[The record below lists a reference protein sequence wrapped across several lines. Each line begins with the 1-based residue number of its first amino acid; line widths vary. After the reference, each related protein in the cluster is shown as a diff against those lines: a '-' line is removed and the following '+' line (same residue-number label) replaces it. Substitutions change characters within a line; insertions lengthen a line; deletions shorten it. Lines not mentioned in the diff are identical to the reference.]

1 MCGGAIISD
10 LSAPPRRSARRL
22 TADVL
27 WNNNNHHHS
36 QQKNPNNY
44 YSKPLRS
51 AMLDDDF
58 EAAFLGFHDDIAPHF
73 DFSATSVHH
82 TEINDVAD
90 KSSSKKRK
98 NQYRGIRQRPW
109 GKWAAEI
116 RDPRKGVRVWLG
128 TYNTAEEAARAYDSE
143 ARRIRGRKAKVNFP
157 VDVAQSAVKQ
167 STVANINKNVSNS
180 VQPSSDSD
188 FNSMN
193 FLDSD
198 YYNSLSFVEE
208 KPKLY
213 GYDDSYLANTEVGL
227 KAMVSSDSATQY
239 FSSDQGSDS
248 YDHSDFGWGDNSS
261 KTLEVTSFAT
271 RKCDGVE
278 YLEDASPCK
287 KLKPDSTGFVS
298 CEETIEKK
306 PEEIPNFEMEM
317 KFLQM
322 ACMDGNW
329 DASLDAF
336 LAVDTTPDAAGNP
349 INLWAFDDLSATV
362 GGAF

>member
-27 WNNNNHHHS
+27 WNNTSSNS
-36 QQKNPNNY
+36 QHKNPTNY
-44 YSKPLRS
+44 YSKPLLTS
-51 AMLDDDF
+51 AKLDDDF
-58 EAAFLGFHDDIAPHF
+58 EAAFLGFHDDISPHF
-73 DFSATSVHH
+73 NLSIHH
-82 TEINDVAD
+82 TEINDEAD
-90 KSSSKKRK
+90 KSSSRKRK

-143 ARRIRGRKAKVNFP
+143 ARKIRGTKAKLNFP
-157 VDVAQSAVKQ
+157 VDVAQTSLKH
-167 STVANINKNVSNS
+167 STEASINNNVSNS
-180 VQPSSDSD
+180 VQPSLNPD
-188 FNSMN
+188 FNH
-193 FLDSD
+193 LDTD
-198 YYNSLSFVEE
+198 YYNSSSFVEE

-213 GYDDSYLANTEVGL
+213 GYDDSSLV
-227 KAMVSSDSATQY
+227 KPMVSSDSASHY
-239 FSSDQGSDS
+239 FSSDHGSDS
-248 YDHSDFGWGDNSS
+248 YDYSDFGWGDNSS
-261 KTLEVTSFAT
+261 KTLEVTSLAT
-271 RKCDGVE
+271 PVSDAVE
-278 YLEDASPCK
+278 YLEGASPCK
-287 KLKPDSTGFVS
+287 KLKPDSTGFAS

-336 LAVDTTPDAAGNP
+336 LAEDTTLDVGNP
-349 INLWAFDDLSATV
+349 INLWAFDDLPATT